1 MSASQF
7 ASFLI
12 SPLGTSLLIGLLALL
27 LGGMGRHRA
36 AWGLGLL
43 ALSWLWVGSS
53 PFCSES
59 LQAHALDGYATAS
72 REPVPG
78 AEAIVVLGGPK
89 MRLPAATAREV
100 GIEEG
105 SDRVW
110 HALRLYQAG
119 KAPLIVVSGGGQ
131 KDRYGRTEAQAV
143 GVVLLDLGLPPSA
156 LLLETRSRDTRENAE
171 YSARLLE
178 ARGIQRILLVT
189 SAMHMQR
196 ALHEFKAQ
204 GLQVTAAPTD
214 FEPIEHTPSPWR
226 YFPANG
232 SLQRSGQAIKEIA
245 GQWLVCHGPCDS
257 SARSVT
263 E

>member
-1 MSASQF
+1 LTASQF
-7 ASFLI
+7 AAFLI
-12 SPLGTSLLIGLLALL
+12 SPLGMSLLLGLLALL
-27 LGGMGRHRA
+27 LGGIGRHRA
-36 AWGLGLL
+36 AWGLGCV
-43 ALSWLWVGSS
+43 ALCWLWVGSS
-53 PFCSES
+53 PFCSEW
-59 LQAHALDGYATAS
+59 LQAQALGSYAAAS
-72 REPVPG
+72 REPVPH
-78 AEAIVVLGGPK
+78 AQAIVVLGGPK

-110 HALRLYQAG
+110 HALRLYRAG
-119 KAPLIVVSGGGQ
+119 KAPLIVVSGGGEPDAFGQ
-131 KDRYGRTEAQAV
+131 TEADAV
-143 GVVLLDLGLPPSA
+143 GVVLADLGVPPSD
-156 LLLETRSRDTRENAE
+156 LLLETRSRNTHQNAE
-171 YSARLLE
+171 FSARLLE
-178 ARGIQRILLVT
+178 SRGIRSIVLVT

-214 FEPIEHTPSPWR
+214 FTPIEHMPSPWR

-257 SARSVT
+257 PAGSVT
-263 E
+263 K